1 MNDPYAATPRSA
13 PPPPQVQRAAAG
25 PGRGGAVLPRWRL
38 WYLPYS
44 EGGATMRVYPGPA
57 AMMRSLQRVDVG
69 DVPVFFGTAFI
80 FFIIMLFRI
89 NIYLAQPS
97 FWAEDLPIFW
107 FHAYRDPFYEP
118 FLIPYSGYLNFAP
131 RLIAALAEFFP
142 YKVHPAFY
150 VYASV
155 LMSAWTAAVLSVSSG
170 ARAQGVIFGLLLA
183 LVPHSGEVWATPANL
198 QWVMAC
204 ALPVLALGPIPSSR
218 FVRGNQLAFVLAT
231 ALTGPFMIVSAP
243 LWVYRAARAFRT
255 RDGFGALLVA
265 IALCGALVQLHFI
278 ANQVVTVSSAGESHL
293 VRTFIQILLR
303 WIEPVSREIGAWSIA
318 FCALMILGLFYGHQ
332 RVFRAGFIF
341 LIFAIF
347 TSVLYKFKNTY
358 DAFIGLN
365 GDRYFYIPEVL
376 AAFCLSSLIF
386 DDVNRWVKAIAAM
399 LLVRM
404 LFLAAE
410 IPILPREPVSFAR
423 DWRGYAHLIG
433 RQDILVTFPPQ
444 WQFLIKA
451 K

>member
-1 MNDPYAATPRSA
+1 
-13 PPPPQVQRAAAG
+13 
-25 PGRGGAVLPRWRL
+25 
-38 WYLPYS
+38 
-44 EGGATMRVYPGPA
+44 MRRYPGPA

-69 DVPVFFGTAFI
+69 DVPLFFGTAFI
-80 FFIIMLFRI
+80 FFIIMVFRV
-89 NIYLAQPS
+89 NIYLVNPS

-107 FHAYRDPFYEP
+107 FNAYQDPFYKP
-118 FLIPYSGYLNFAP
+118 FLIPYSGYLHFMP
-131 RLIAALAEFFP
+131 RLIAALAEMLP

-155 LMSAWTAAVLSVSSG
+155 LVSAWTAAVLSVSSG
-170 ARAQGVIFGLLLA
+170 ARAQGVVFGLLLV
-183 LVPHSGEVWATPANL
+183 LVPHTGEVWATPINL

-204 ALPVLALGPIPSSR
+204 ALPVLALGPVPSSR

-255 RDGFGALLVA
+255 RDGFGALLVV
-265 IALCGALVQLHFI
+265 IALCGALVQLYFI
-278 ANQVVTVSSAGESHL
+278 ANQNVIISPDGESHL
-293 VRTFIQILLR
+293 VRTSIQILLR
-303 WIEPVSREIGAWSIA
+303 WIEPISRTIGVWSFA
-318 FCALMILGLFYGHQ
+318 FCGLIIWGLFCGRQ
-332 RVFRAGFIF
+332 RRLRAAFIF
-341 LIFAIF
+341 MIFSVFA
-347 TSVLYKFKNTY
+347 SVLYKFSNTK
-358 DAFIGLN
+358 DVFVSLN
-365 GDRYFYIPEVL
+365 GDRYFYIPAVL
-376 AAFCLSSLIF
+376 VAFIFSSLIF
-386 DDVNRWVKAIAAM
+386 DDVSRWMKAVAAI

-404 LFLAAE
+404 LFWAAE
-410 IPILPREPVSFAR
+410 IPILPREPASFAR